1 VAPKWRF
8 GALALGKPKFSQEE
22 VLKKYFDFPSAKG
35 ARRHSGANHLNKK
48 LIQSILKKQSIME
61 FNLNNFTYKP
71 AIIIID
77 KSKIEPRLL
86 KYVPSKSKWRHLTV
100 RNSNGFIHF
109 SSKGKRYKLHI
120 ETGDLHQGKNFI
132 ENIHDREEIVLK
144 GTSI

>member
-1 VAPKWRF
+1 
-8 GALALGKPKFSQEE
+8 
-22 VLKKYFDFPSAKG
+22 
-35 ARRHSGANHLNKK
+35 
-48 LIQSILKKQSIME
+48 ME